1 MYPKF
6 KLKKKKLIIAGLN
19 CDYKNQFILR
29 KVNGCVLLVLSFII
43 CSVNLYAQD
52 KNLIPLTRYPAKIKD
67 TVSNAVR
74 DTKTQRDLNDVF
86 RAVFSKNY
94 QAVKADSIGRDMIAS
109 FFPAVGYSLQTQAAA
124 TLTGNIVFRASPN
137 SKISAIT
144 TSMGYTERRQF
155 TIPIVSNIWTADN
168 KWLFVGDSRF
178 YVYPQ
183 STYGLGS
190 SSDTSARQRMS
201 YKLFRFSEVALKR
214 ISGNFFLGAGYR
226 LSDHWDIDYK
236 KPENGAAS
244 SFEAYGATPRSL
256 SSGISVNALYDSR
269 DFSVNASSGFYGAI
283 EYYNFMHMLGSNS
296 NWQSIVID
304 LRKYFRF
311 PEGSDNVI
319 AFWSYDWL
327 VLGGRPPY
335 LDLPSTS
342 WDAYSTTGRGY
353 IQSRFRGAQM
363 VYLESEYRFKITANG
378 LLGGVI
384 FLNGES
390 FSAAPGTRLQTF
402 QPGGGPG
409 LRIKLNKASKTNL
422 DIDYG
427 FGSQG
432 SRGLFLT
439 VGEVF

>member
-1 MYPKF
+1 
-6 KLKKKKLIIAGLN
+6 LTKKKLIIAGLI
-19 CDYKNQFILR
+19 CIYKNQYILR
-29 KVNGCVLLVLSFII
+29 KFGGCVFLVLSFVLYSV
-43 CSVNLYAQD
+43 CSYGQG

-67 TVSNAVR
+67 TVSRVAQ
-74 DTKTQRDLNDVF
+74 DTVKEKDLNDVF

-94 QAVKADSIGRDMIAS
+94 QAVKTDSIGRNMIAS
-109 FFPAVGYSLQTQAAA
+109 FFPAVGYSLQTKAAA

-155 TIPIVSNIWTADN
+155 TVPIVSNIWTADN
-168 KWLFVGDSRF
+168 RWLFVGDSRF

-190 SSDTSARQRMS
+190 SSDTSARQHMS
-201 YKLFRFSEVALKR
+201 YNLLRISEVALKR

-226 LSDHWDIDYK
+226 LSDHWDIDYR
-236 KPENGAAS
+236 KPENGGTSA
-244 SFEAYGATPRSL
+244 FQTYGATQQSL
-256 SSGISVNALYDSR
+256 SSGISINALYDSR

-283 EYYNFMHMLGSNS
+283 EYYNFMHVLGSNS
-296 NWQSIVID
+296 NWQSVVID

-311 PEGSDNVI
+311 PAGSDNVI

-327 VLGGRPPY
+327 VLGGKPPY

-342 WDAYSTTGRGY
+342 WDTYSTTGRGY
-353 IQSRFRGAQM
+353 IQGRFRGAQM

-378 LLGGVI
+378 LLGGVV

-390 FSAAPGTRLQTF
+390 FSAAPGTRLQTI
-402 QPGGGPG
+402 QPGFGPG

-427 FGSQG
+427 FGRQG
-432 SRGLFLT
+432 SSGLFLT